1 MEVNLAISSKHK
13 CSAFHLTSRN
23 LQIYFKIFINTY
35 VYDSTVVYD
44 SKKKKNQAN
53 LPQYETDKIIYGKV
67 DDAISHD
74 LKIQKFP
81 GH

>member
-44 SKKKKNQAN
+44 SKKKKKKIKQTFPNMRLIKLYMAK
-53 LPQYETDKIIYGKV
+53 LMMQYHMT
-67 DDAISHD
+67 
-74 LKIQKFP
+74 
-81 GH
+81 